1 MQYKIEANTKFKVP
15 EPYFRASSQIQVMFL
30 FPVSIQLKM
39 WDDTNSSTTGMTK
52 KAKNTQLCLGEN
64 PKKLKIG
71 LKFPEY
77 WPWRLGE
84 LKWEF
89 GLLICLHSNLSAG
102 TMGNSSRVGGRDEV
116 YSTRLAPPRRH
127 FITSLASTLSKVQ
140 VFIRRGSIH
149 PPIESSLSN
158 N

>member
-1 MQYKIEANTKFKVP
+1 
-15 EPYFRASSQIQVMFL
+15 
-30 FPVSIQLKM
+30 M

-89 GLLICLHSNLSAG
+89 GLLIWLLIFLLEQWG
-102 TMGNSSRVGGRDEV
+102 IRVGGRDEV
-116 YSTRLAPPRRH
+116 YSIDSLHHAVILLTR
-127 FITSLASTLSKVQ
+127 
-140 VFIRRGSIH
+140 
-149 PPIESSLSN
+149 
-158 N
+158 

>member
-1 MQYKIEANTKFKVP
+1 VQYKIEANTKFKVP

-77 WPWRLGE
+77 WP
-84 LKWEF
+84 
-89 GLLICLHSNLSAG
+89 
-102 TMGNSSRVGGRDEV
+102 
-116 YSTRLAPPRRH
+116 
-127 FITSLASTLSKVQ
+127 
-140 VFIRRGSIH
+140 
-149 PPIESSLSN
+149 
-158 N
+158 